1 MEFGH
6 RLVGMKLQRQERRMA
21 VFRQHPD
28 FLDAGTPSADADD
41 ADVASQGA
49 LG

>member
-28 FLDAGTPSADADD
+28 FLDAGTPSADAD
-41 ADVASQGA
+41 VASQGA